1 MHTMEGQQNV
11 LYDIQ
16 NALIELTEVKKNWT
30 SRPNNKNESFI
41 VSVFQLVLESATW
54 DISEHLIS
62 GSKIVF

>member
-11 LYDIQ
+11 LYYIQ

-30 SRPNNKNESFI
+30 SRPNNKNESFL

>member
-30 SRPNNKNESFI
+30 SRPNNKNESFL